1 MKEKSLSYDQA
12 YAELQSILAELQ
24 QSETSIEDLTKK
36 IKKAS
41 ELINYCKTKLRSTEK
56 DIQKLLQDN
65 DD

>member
-41 ELINYCKTKLRSTEK
+41 ELINYCKTKLRTTEK

>member
-41 ELINYCKTKLRSTEK
+41 ELINYCKTKLRTTEK
-56 DIQKLLQDN
+56 DIQKLLQEN

>member
-1 MKEKSLSYDQA
+1 MKEKSLNYDQA

-41 ELINYCKTKLRSTEK
+41 ELINYCKSKLRSTEK

-65 DD
+65 DE